1 MQHVS
6 DWSKAFVSRY
16 FTCEDTLYH
25 AHIIRQ
31 SDTNPALLVE
41 KRECY
46 RGAMLSLFNES
57 HHAPTILRSHSFL
70 LCIVPYIEL
79 GHWLG
84 SIKLQVRAFFR
95 A

>member
-31 SDTNPALLVE
+31 SDTNPALPVE

-46 RGAMLSLFNES
+46 LSAMMSPFNES
-57 HHAPTILRSHSFL
+57 LHAQSIFRSHSL
-70 LCIVPYIEL
+70 LLWVEPHIEL

-84 SIKLQVRAFFR
+84 SIKLQVRAFFK